1 MTGFNYNISLDD
13 SSFDKGMTGLLKAS
27 QNLRPIM
34 EIAGGIF
41 ENSTRHRFDTER
53 GPGDI
58 PWPPTWKQRV
68 GAVGP
73 FGPAKNSKTLQ
84 DKGLLRGSI
93 ISNVGDDFVETGV
106 DGRSVSAKYAK
117 THQFGATIKP
127 KAGVDLNF
135 IGPSRGG
142 RNFKGQGPVRD
153 HAIARNKLVF
163 VGPDGFFHMVDQVT
177 IPARPF
183 VGIDENDKADLRDA
197 IVIYLEGASE
207 A

>member
-13 SSFDKGMTGLLKAS
+13 SSFDKGMAGLLKAS

-127 KAGVDLNF
+127 KNAD
-135 IGPSRGG
+135 
-142 RNFKGQGPVRD
+142 
-153 HAIARNKLVF
+153 KLAF